1 MAAFYGVIVGLPQ
14 DNPKTVLAYSSIS
27 QMGFMTVGVGVGL
40 SVPAVWPA
48 TLAAL
53 SLYALHHGV
62 AKGALFLGVGVAQGS
77 RQEGWERW
85 LILLGLLLPALAL
98 AGAPC
103 TSGGAAKLA
112 LKTVISASSK
122 PWSEWV
128 NGLLPFATVGTTL
141 LMGRFLFLLRP
152 ASHRHGPQL
161 TPMLWMPWAALLSGV
176 LLLSWFFVS
185 DSLGKILMK
194 TLSVSTLWPVIVGSL
209 LSWAA
214 WQWQGLSKKV
224 AVRIPPGDL
233 LVGVDWLWERRPRRR
248 RSLTKALGEIPQ
260 LSQSWQKI
268 RQQWLSARFLSSWE
282 GWFSAWTS
290 AGLMF
295 LALLAATFSLLA
307 LG

>member
-1 MAAFYGVIVGLPQ
+1 
-14 DNPKTVLAYSSIS
+14 
-27 QMGFMTVGVGVGL
+27 MGFMTVGVGVGL

-62 AKGALFLGVGVAQGS
+62 AKGALFLGVGVAQGA
-77 RQEGWERW
+77 RGVGWERW

-98 AGAPC
+98 AGAPF
-103 TSGGAAKLA
+103 TSGAAAKLA
-112 LKTVISASSK
+112 LKTVTSASSE

-185 DSLGKILMK
+185 DSLGKIPMK

-214 WQWQGLSKKV
+214 WQWQGLSKKI
-224 AVRIPPGDL
+224 AVRIPP
-233 LVGVDWLWERRPRRR
+233 DWLWGRRPRMFH
-248 RSLTKALGEIPQ
+248 SLNAAGVVRQ
-260 LSQSWQKI
+260 RLSQPLQEI
-268 RQQWLSARFLSSWE
+268 RRQLLSARFLSRLE

-295 LALLAATFSLLA
+295 LALLAAAFSLLA